1 MYSVVSNSTYMRLG
15 KLAEICGRDIGNRGV
30 EDLKVEGDFEKS
42 CLALSQAKNIALT
55 TGFPVNDSPYDETD
69 GLPGS
74 LFLFTNNCLYCIVKL
89 KIIFGN
95 HNKTF

>member
-1 MYSVVSNSTYMRLG
+1 MYSVVSNSTYKRLG

-74 LFLFTNNCLYCIVKL
+74 LFLFTNNCLFCIVKL
-89 KIIFGN
+89 KGN
-95 HNKTF
+95 LLKS